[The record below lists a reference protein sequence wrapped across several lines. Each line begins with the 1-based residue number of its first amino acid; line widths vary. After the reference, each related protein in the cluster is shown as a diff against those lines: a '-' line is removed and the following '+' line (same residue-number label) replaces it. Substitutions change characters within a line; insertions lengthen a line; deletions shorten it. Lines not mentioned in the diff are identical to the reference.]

1 MLSDKE
7 HLNTQ
12 KVLSEQES
20 IRTVGE
26 ESVRRHATGRCCQ
39 TNANESLYDNDK
51 PISCSTELLPLNKS
65 SFTLNLICIPR
76 I

>member
-1 MLSDKE
+1 MWSDNE

-26 ESVRRHATGRCCQ
+26 EGALSEET
-39 TNANESLYDNDK
+39 
-51 PISCSTELLPLNKS
+51 
-65 SFTLNLICIPR
+65 
-76 I
+76 

>member
-1 MLSDKE
+1 MWSDNE

-26 ESVRRHATGRCCQ
+26 ERALSEET
-39 TNANESLYDNDK
+39 
-51 PISCSTELLPLNKS
+51 
-65 SFTLNLICIPR
+65 
-76 I
+76 